1 MSFAPKTKMDLLLDK
16 RLTLSWTLAIQ
27 ILLAT
32 ITSIIIYRRHL
43 HPLSSIPGPPFA
55 SISRL
60 WHIYHILKGDQ
71 NLQLVSLH
79 NKYGHFVRLAHN
91 EVSVSHPD
99 AVKKILGSQLK
110 KGPWY
115 RMTAIPDY
123 RFQSPMATTDPK
135 KKMEKSKAFA
145 SGYALTNVLRSEPQL
160 DNVISL
166 LLGHLDGFARTGK
179 EVGLDKYFTF
189 TSFDVAGEILFSS
202 QFGFLETG
210 TDVGNAIANGYWLSM
225 YASAMAF
232 FYHIHVALLGNPFIT
247 WLNILPYGHLFDT
260 TIKAMKARLQDKRD
274 ESRFDSVEYWFRAM
288 EKHPEKIKWRDVQ
301 AVTVS
306 TVGAASETVSC
317 ALQSF
322 VYYMIRT
329 AGAWER
335 ARKEV
340 IELQEKEGGREERV
354 VSWGQAKRLVYLQAC
369 LKEGLRMFAPV
380 PMNLPRVV
388 GPEGLEIGGR
398 RFEKGSILSVNSWV
412 MHFSDEIWGEDAG
425 EFKPERWLREDAGEL
440 DRWFMPWGYGYNSCP
455 GQNIARLELSKIAAT
470 LVRDYDISQ
479 VNPEQ
484 EWKWQAFFTVVQHS
498 WPCYIK
504 ARKTTTNESGC
515 KVPLH

>member
-1 MSFAPKTKMDLLLDK
+1 
-16 RLTLSWTLAIQ
+16 
-27 ILLAT
+27 
-32 ITSIIIYRRHL
+32 
-43 HPLSSIPGPPFA
+43 
-55 SISRL
+55 
-60 WHIYHILKGDQ
+60 
-71 NLQLVSLH
+71 
-79 NKYGHFVRLAHN
+79 
-91 EVSVSHPD
+91 
-99 AVKKILGSQLK
+99 
-110 KGPWY
+110 
-115 RMTAIPDY
+115 MTAIPDY